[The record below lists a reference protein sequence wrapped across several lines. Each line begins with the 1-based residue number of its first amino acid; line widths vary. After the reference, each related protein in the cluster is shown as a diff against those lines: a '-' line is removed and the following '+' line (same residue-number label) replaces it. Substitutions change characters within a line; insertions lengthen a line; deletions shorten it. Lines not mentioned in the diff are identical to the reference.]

1 MQHVELPSDIP
12 HGFVTYREVI
22 LMGKQSI
29 RENKTIYQI
38 FRETAG
44 LTRSEAS
51 EKMAAVSDS
60 KIEKFE
66 YELQDPTPYDIVK
79 WQML

>member
-1 MQHVELPSDIP
+1 
-12 HGFVTYREVI
+12 
-22 LMGKQSI
+22 MGKQSI

-51 EKMAAVSDS
+51 KKMAAVS
-60 KIEKFE
+60 EKRQG
-66 YELQDPTPYDIVK
+66 LQDPKPVK
-79 WQML
+79 K